1 MIIRCPSCRRP
12 TYVDE
17 ALMGHLAR
25 CEHCRVFMKLR
36 AVSCPVNEMASA
48 AKESQ
53 VMAPV
58 ATLGPAQTQHPA
70 ALRRQFVRDLDTR
83 PAWRVRQ
90 RGAAR
95 TRLFTMFA
103 VGVAFTL
110 MGLAVITLIMNIEQM
125 SPGPRAAR
133 AAAGPGVGMGR

>member
-36 AVSCPVNEMASA
+36 PVSCPVNEMTPAEGTARVLS
-48 AKESQ
+48 
-53 VMAPV
+53 PV
-58 ATLGPAQTQHPA
+58 ATLGPAQVQHPA
-70 ALRRQFVRDLDTR
+70 ALRRQFVRDVR
-83 PAWRVRQ
+83 PAWRTRQ
-90 RGAAR
+90 RGVAR

-110 MGLAVITLIMNIEQM
+110 MGLGIITLLMNFEQM
-125 SPGPRAAR
+125 TPGPRTAH
-133 AAAGPGVGMGR
+133 AAAGPGVGR